1 MDIPSDGRHVEKAE
15 LREMF
20 FADSMFFLPLVLL
33 GGNVQDQNLMINE
46 ECKS

>member
-15 LREMF
+15 LREIF
-20 FADSMFFLPLVLL
+20 FADCIFFFTLVLL